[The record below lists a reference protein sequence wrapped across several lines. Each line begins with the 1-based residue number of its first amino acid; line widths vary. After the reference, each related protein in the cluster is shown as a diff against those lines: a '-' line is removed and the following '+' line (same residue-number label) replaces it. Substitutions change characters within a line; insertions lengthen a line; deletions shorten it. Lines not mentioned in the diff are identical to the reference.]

1 MPVVFPHANNFQISD
16 EHFRQAWENLL
27 REHDHNFQGPELP
40 HLHRRWSLAEM
51 NERGYQLG
59 LEYLLRT
66 LVPVAS
72 QNTAQA
78 TRVFLAANGFEFGYI
93 NKDGL
98 HLYTKLYD
106 TLHKLGLNY
115 NCQLGSLNVVYHD
128 PT

>member
-16 EHFRQAWENLL
+16 AHFRQAWENLL
-27 REHDHNFQGPELP
+27 REHDHNFQGPNLP

-78 TRVFLAANGFEFGYI
+78 TRVFLAANAHIVIPTQEQVVNPATGRMVAGV
-93 NKDGL
+93 
-98 HLYTKLYD
+98 
-106 TLHKLGLNY
+106 
-115 NCQLGSLNVVYHD
+115 QLLAANQ
-128 PT
+128 

>member
-16 EHFRQAWENLL
+16 AHFRQAWENLL

-40 HLHRRWSLAEM
+40 HLHRRWSLAEL

-59 LEYLLRT
+59 LEYLLRS

-78 TRVFLAANGFEFGYI
+78 TRAFLAANTHIVIPTQEQVVNPATGRMVAGV
-93 NKDGL
+93 
-98 HLYTKLYD
+98 
-106 TLHKLGLNY
+106 
-115 NCQLGSLNVVYHD
+115 QLLPAN
-128 PT
+128 